1 MALDTGVGAVALL
14 VARLLFGGVLA
25 FSGLNHFL
33 NTAELAEAAAAKGVP
48 AARLGVVTSG
58 TTFVLG
64 GVGLLLGAYPVL
76 AAGTLA
82 TTLLVITPAMHDFWA
97 VPDAETE
104 TELTQFLKN
113 TALFGASLVFLAL
126 GDQAW
131 GFAVGVGLWP

>member
-1 MALDTGVGAVALL
+1 MSLDGGVAAVALL

-33 NTAELAEAAAAKGVP
+33 NTADLTDAAAAKGVP
-48 AARLGVVTSG
+48 MPGVGVVVSG
-58 TTFVLG
+58 GMFVFGGLG
-64 GVGLLLGAYPVL
+64 IVLGAYPVL

-82 TTLLVITPAMHDFWA
+82 SVLLVITPAMHDFWA

-104 TELTQFLKN
+104 AEMTQFLKN
-113 TALFGASLVFLAL
+113 AALFGASLLFLAV

-131 GFAVGVGLWP
+131 GFAVGVGLWL